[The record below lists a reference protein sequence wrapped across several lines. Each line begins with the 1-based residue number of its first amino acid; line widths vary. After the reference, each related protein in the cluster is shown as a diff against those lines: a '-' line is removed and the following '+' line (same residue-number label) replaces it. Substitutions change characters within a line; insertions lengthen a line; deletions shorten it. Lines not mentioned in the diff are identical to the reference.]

1 MCSLKRSRSHTER
14 KRGEKEG
21 GRSDVKKKK
30 EKGEMNSNKLR
41 LTQSVIYL
49 SKMPPFQPVISI
61 FRVINCLFYVL
72 ILVLCL
78 RNSVC
83 FTLTAFRGLD

>member
-1 MCSLKRSRSHTER
+1 MER
-14 KRGEKEG
+14 EKGEKEG
-21 GRSDVKKKK
+21 GRSDLKKKK
-30 EKGEMNSNKLR
+30 EKGAMNSNNKLR
-41 LTQSVIYL
+41 LTQSVVYL
-49 SKMPPFQPVISI
+49 SKMPPFQHMISI
-61 FRVINCLFYVL
+61 FHVINRLFYVL